1 MLNFIFIEVIWKFGY
16 LRWLTILQEKWLRI
30 HTSWPMQND
39 FFVTGCGDKLLLIK
53 CEILVE
59 VSVRIIRKSF
69 QDPLQYLW
77 LIGHRWSA
85 KGTNFWGTK
94 EIVSEK
100 WKSDIVEGTQEK

>member
-1 MLNFIFIEVIWKFGY
+1 M
-16 LRWLTILQEKWLRI
+16 
-30 HTSWPMQND
+30 
-39 FFVTGCGDKLLLIK
+39 
-53 CEILVE
+53 LVE

-85 KGTNFWGTK
+85 KVTKFWGTK